1 MPSVAAPTLGSL
13 LNPDAAGLA
22 SLDEIVTPG

>member
-13 LNPDAAGLA
+13 LKPDAADLA
-22 SLDEIVTPG
+22 TLDEIVTAG